1 MIKKIKKENSVKEKK
16 CKNLIG
22 EYQKDIFTEMMIEN
36 LVENANDN
44 SSNGIKLEPDFVV
57 AYLKK
62 CDSIINNWKMSEDT
76 KSFIK
81 GGFSL
86 LASFIPY
93 DCWKRDYDWIAQSNS
108 PEDIENLINS
118 GGYDSAEEA
127 INEIDYEIGCIIN
140 DFWNSIDDGVPYSNW
155 EEMKDII
162 EDYEAL
168 VAVVEEDEKL
178 GSDDFKH
185 YDYNNDINEIDKY
198 YDSLD
203 N

>member
-1 MIKKIKKENSVKEKK
+1 MNKKINKENSVKEKK

-22 EYQKDIFTEMMIEN
+22 EYQKDIFTKMMIEN

-57 AYLKK
+57 AYLKR

-76 KSFIK
+76 KTFIK

-86 LASFIPY
+86 LASLIP
-93 DCWKRDYDWIAQSNS
+93 DNCWKRDYDWIANAFY
-108 PEDIENLINS
+108 PEDIEELINS
-118 GGYDSAEEA
+118 GGYDSAQEA
-127 INEIDYEIGCIIN
+127 IDEIDYEIGCILT
-140 DFWNSIDDGVPYSNW
+140 DFSNSIEDGVPYSNW

-178 GSDDFKH
+178 GSDDFEH
-185 YDYNNDINEIDKY
+185 YDINKDINRLDKF

-203 N
+203 